1 MAGLNIVAGM
11 AMVDSLNTMSFEQFI
26 LDEEIVGFAKR
37 ILNGIDVSAE
47 KIAGDVIGAV
57 GPGGSFLGTRH
68 SLKHFREELWMPQIS
83 DRTTWSQ
90 WHERGQ
96 EDAEARAREAAR
108 KLPASHRPSMLPSDV
123 EKKIWSIVREAEKRQ
138 A

>member
-26 LDEEIVGFAKR
+26 LDEEIVGFAMRVLK
-37 ILNGIDVSAE
+37 GIDVTAE
-47 KIAGDVIGAV
+47 KIATDIIKTI
-57 GPGGSFLGTRH
+57 GPGGSYLGTKH

-96 EDAEARAREAAR
+96 KDAEARAREAAR
-108 KLPASHRPSMLPSDV
+108 KLLASHRPSMLPSDV
-123 EKKIWSIVREAEKRQ
+123 EKKIWSIVRGAEKRQ
-138 A
+138 V

>member
-37 ILNGIDVSAE
+37 ILKGIDVTAE
-47 KIAGDVIGAV
+47 KIAADIIKTI
-57 GPGGSFLGTRH
+57 GPGGSFLGTKH
-68 SLKHFREELWMPQIS
+68 SLKHLREELWMPQIS

-90 WHERGQ
+90 WHERG
-96 EDAEARAREAAR
+96 ENSAEVRARETAK
-108 KLPASHRPSMLPSDV
+108 KLLESHQRPALPDV
-123 EKKIWSIVREAEKRQ
+123 VENKIWSIVREAEKRQ

>member
-1 MAGLNIVAGM
+1 M
-11 AMVDSLNTMSFEQFI
+11 NTMSFEQFI

-37 ILNGIDVSAE
+37 ILNGIDVSSE
-47 KIAGDVIGAV
+47 KIAADVIRAI
-57 GPGGSFLGTRH
+57 GPGGSFLGTKH

-108 KLPASHRPSMLPSDV
+108 KLLASHRPYMLPSDV
-123 EKKIWSIVREAEKRQ
+123 EKKIWSIVREAQRRQ
-138 A
+138 G

>member
-11 AMVDSLNTMSFEQFI
+11 AMVDSLNTMSYEQFL

-37 ILNGIDVSAE
+37 ILNGIDVTAE
-47 KIAGDVIGAV
+47 KIAADLIKSI

-83 DRTTWSQ
+83 DRTTWSV
-90 WHERGQ
+90 WHERG
-96 EDAEARAREAAR
+96 EKSAEVRAHEAA
-108 KLPASHRPSMLPSDV
+108 KKVLASHQPSPLPVDV
-123 EKKIWSIVREAEKRQ
+123 EKKIWSIVREAEKGQ

>member
-1 MAGLNIVAGM
+1 
-11 AMVDSLNTMSFEQFI
+11 MSFEQFI

-37 ILNGIDVSAE
+37 ILNGIDVSSE
-47 KIAGDVIGAV
+47 KIAADVIRAI

-90 WHERGQ
+90 WHERG
-96 EDAEARAREAAR
+96 EKGAEVRAHEAA
-108 KLPASHRPSMLPSDV
+108 KKLLASHQPPALPAEV